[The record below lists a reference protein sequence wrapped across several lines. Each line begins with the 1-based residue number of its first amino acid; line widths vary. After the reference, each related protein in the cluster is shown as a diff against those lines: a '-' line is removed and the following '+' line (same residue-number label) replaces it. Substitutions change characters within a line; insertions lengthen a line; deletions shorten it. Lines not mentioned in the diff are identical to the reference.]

1 MATPIPKIHVKIA
14 DQAHE
19 FEQIHRLN
27 YRTFVEEI
35 PQHAVNTERRL
46 VDKFHDENT
55 YFIALRENNL
65 VGMLTMRATRPF
77 SLDSKVEKLDQ
88 YLPLAAPGEVQKI
101 CEIRLLAIEPDY
113 RHTRVLAKLFQFALA
128 TSLQQKFTLAVVSA
142 TLLQEKLYANMGF
155 TAFANLVGK
164 PGAMYQPMYLVLAS
178 ALRMQ
183 QRLQGRRGLKDV
195 ADERPIDSC
204 NENQSEH
211 QSESQS
217 ESQRAI
223 SFLPGPVE
231 IHPTVQ
237 MVFAKAPVSHRAEAF
252 LTLLSDTKAR
262 LCQLIGSREVEIFLG
277 SGTLANDV
285 VAAQLK
291 RLNSRGLIL
300 VNGEFGERLCD
311 HAQRFDLDFHTFH
324 AAFGESFY
332 LPALRQ
338 VLMQNRPQWLWM
350 THCETSSGI
359 LNPLAEIQALCHSL
373 DIKLCVDC
381 TSSVA
386 CVPVDVSGAYLAT
399 TVSGKAIAA
408 YPGLAIVAYS
418 HEVQPDRHIPR
429 YLDLG
434 VYRAN
439 AGIPYTHSSNLVSAL
454 RQALSQISSR
464 RFDKIAHAST
474 RLRASLQVAGIRI
487 LNPAAE
493 SSPAV
498 LTLQLPD
505 NIASNACG
513 DAMAERGFLLSYRSG
528 YLIKNNLLQICL
540 MGHTDQTQLDALSR
554 DLISYLSPTQ

>member
-1 MATPIPKIHVKIA
+1 MTQATMQFKIA
-14 DQAHE
+14 DQAQE

-35 PQHAVNTERRL
+35 PQHPANPERRL

-55 YFIALRENNL
+55 YFIALQGETL
-65 VGMLTMRATRPF
+65 IGMLTLRAARPF
-77 SLDSKVEKLDQ
+77 SLDGKVDNLDQ
-88 YLPLAAPGEVQKI
+88 YLPQAKPDSVQKI
-101 CEIRLLAIEPDY
+101 CEIRLLAIEPAY
-113 RHTRVLAKLFQFALA
+113 RHTSVFAKLFHFAL
-128 TSLQQKFTLAVVSA
+128 TTCLKQEFTFALVSA
-142 TLLQEKLYANMGF
+142 TVLQEKLYANMGF

-183 QRLQGRRGLKDV
+183 QRLQTNRILRDGVTAKDV
-195 ADERPIDSC
+195 LTRDEMPLLKK
-204 NENQSEH
+204 
-211 QSESQS
+211 
-217 ESQRAI
+217 API

-231 IHPTVQ
+231 IHPAVQ
-237 MVFAKAPVSHRAEAF
+237 AVFANAPVSHRAESF
-252 LTLLSDTKAR
+252 LSLLSDTKAR
-262 LCQLIGSREVEIFLG
+262 LCQLLGSREVEIFLG

-285 VAAQLK
+285 VAAQIK

-311 HAQRFDLDFHTFH
+311 HAQRFGIEFHTFH
-324 AAFGESFY
+324 AEFGRSFY

-338 VLMQNRPQWLWM
+338 VLIQHKPDWLWM

-359 LNPLAEIQALCHSL
+359 LNPLSEIQALCESL
-373 DIKLCVDC
+373 GIKLCVDC

-386 CVPVDVSGAYLAT
+386 CVPVDISAAYLAT

-418 HEVQPDRHIPR
+418 HEVDADRQIPR

-439 AGIPYTHSSNLVSAL
+439 AGIPYTYSSNLVSAL
-454 RQALSQISSR
+454 QQALLQISPT
-464 RFDKIAHAST
+464 RFDQIAHASA
-474 RLRASLQVAGIRI
+474 RLRSSLRTAGVAI
-487 LNPAAE
+487 LNSAGD

-505 NIASNACG
+505 HISSVACG

-528 YLIKNNLLQICL
+528 YLIKANLLQICL
-540 MGHTDQTQLDALSR
+540 MGHTEPAQQDELSTS
-554 DLISYLSPTQ
+554 LLAYFQQVGKIAA

>member
-1 MATPIPKIHVKIA
+1 MKHAMMQFKIA
-14 DQAHE
+14 DQTHE

-55 YFIALRENNL
+55 YFIALQGDVL
-65 VGMLTMRATRPF
+65 IGMLTSRAVRPF
-77 SLDSKVEKLDQ
+77 SLDSKVDNLDQ
-88 YLPLAAPGEVQKI
+88 YLPLATPDAVQKI
-101 CEIRLLAIEPDY
+101 CEIRLLAVEPAY
-113 RHTRVLAKLFQFALA
+113 RHTSVFAKLFNFALA
-128 TSLQQKFTLAVVSA
+128 TCLKQEFTLALVSA
-142 TLLQEKLYANMGF
+142 TVLQEKLYANMGF
-155 TAFANLVGK
+155 IAFANLVGK
-164 PGAMYQPMYLVLAS
+164 PGAMYQPMYLVLET

-183 QRLQGRRGLKDV
+183 QRLQRSRIVSDNVNDGDV
-195 ADERPIDSC
+195 RMQ
-204 NENQSEH
+204 NEGPPLTNSP
-211 QSESQS
+211 
-217 ESQRAI
+217 I

-231 IHPTVQ
+231 IHPAVQ
-237 MVFAKAPVSHRAEAF
+237 TAFASAPVSHRAEAF
-252 LTLLSDTKAR
+252 LSLLSDTKAR
-262 LCQLIGSREVEIFLG
+262 ICQLMGSSEVELFLG

-285 VAAQLK
+285 VAAQIKRLK
-291 RLNSRGLIL
+291 RRGLIL

-311 HAQRFDLDFHTFH
+311 HAQRFGLEFHTFH
-324 AAFGESFY
+324 AEFGRSFY

-338 VLMQNRPQWLWM
+338 VLNQHKPDWLWM

-359 LNPLAEIQALCHSL
+359 LNPLKEIQALCDSL
-373 DIKLCVDC
+373 EIKLCVDC

-386 CVPVDVSGAYLAT
+386 CVPVDVSKAYLAT

-418 HEVQPDRHIPR
+418 HKVEPDRQIPR

-439 AGIPYTHSSNLVSAL
+439 AGIPYTHSSNLVAAL
-454 RQALSQISSR
+454 RQALSQMSFT
-464 RFDKIAHAST
+464 RFDQIAQISA
-474 RLRASLQVAGIRI
+474 RLRANLQAAGIAI
-487 LNPAAE
+487 LNPAGE

-505 NIASNACG
+505 HIGSVACG

-528 YLIKNNLLQICL
+528 YLIRGNLLQICL
-540 MGHTDQTQLDALSR
+540 MGHTEPAQQDELTAQ
-554 DLISYLSPTQ
+554 LISYIQQAGKIAA

>member
-1 MATPIPKIHVKIA
+1 MKQSAMQFKIA
-14 DQAHE
+14 DQAQE

-35 PQHAVNTERRL
+35 PQHAANAERRL

-55 YFIALRENNL
+55 YFIALQGEA
-65 VGMLTMRATRPF
+65 VIGMLTLRAVRPF
-77 SLDSKVEKLDQ
+77 SLDSKVENLDQ
-88 YLPLAAPGEVQKI
+88 YLPLAAPDTVHKI
-101 CEIRLLAIEPDY
+101 CEIRLLAVEPAY
-113 RHTRVLAKLFQFALA
+113 RHTSVFANLFNFALA
-128 TSLQQKFTLAVVSA
+128 TCLKQEFTLALVSA
-142 TLLQEKLYANMGF
+142 TVLQEKLYANMGF
-155 TAFANLVGK
+155 TPFANLVGK
-164 PGAMYQPMYLVLAS
+164 PGAMYQPMYLVLES

-183 QRLQGRRGLKDV
+183 QRLQRSRMLNKDSMKTGMKV
-195 ADERPIDSC
+195 NNALTRNERPSAT
-204 NENQSEH
+204 NSPT
-211 QSESQS
+211 
-217 ESQRAI
+217 

-231 IHPTVQ
+231 IHPAVQ
-237 MVFAKAPVSHRAEAF
+237 AVFANAPVSHRAEAF

-262 LCQLIGSREVEIFLG
+262 LCQLMGCREVELFLG

-285 VAAQLK
+285 VAAQIK

-311 HAQRFDLDFHTFH
+311 HAQRFDLEFHTFH
-324 AAFGESFY
+324 AEFGHSFY

-338 VLMQNRPQWLWM
+338 ILIQHRPEWLWM

-359 LNPLAEIQALCHSL
+359 LNPLNEIQALCDSFG
-373 DIKLCVDC
+373 IKLCVDC

-386 CVPVDVSGAYLAT
+386 CVPVDVGGSYLAT

-418 HEVQPDRHIPR
+418 HEVEADRQIPR

-454 RQALSQISSR
+454 QQALLQISST
-464 RFDKIAHAST
+464 RFEDIAHTSA
-474 RLRASLQVAGIRI
+474 RLRASLQTAGIAI
-487 LNPAAE
+487 LNPARE

-498 LTLQLPD
+498 ITLQLPD
-505 NIASNACG
+505 NIGSVACG

-528 YLIKNNLLQICL
+528 YLIKGNLLQICL
-540 MGHTDQTQLDALSR
+540 MGHTKQAQQDALIADMICYFNEAR
-554 DLISYLSPTQ
+554 KIAA